1 MTDMSFYHNHKIKFE
16 VLDSVNN
23 PKSIHGIYPYRGK
36 ISALDA
42 AQIIKQLPKNAT
54 LLDPFCGSGTIVY
67 EAQKFGL
74 NAIGFDMNPLAI
86 DLSRGKI
93 STHLKKDEIINQ
105 CEELI
110 NRAKKLNHDDVPI
123 MPLDALKS
131 FHIETSKE
139 IMRVSTFINE
149 MCDYVKSA
157 YYGSIALTAR
167 GCNHYMWTSSTVG
180 KNIEPKNY
188 INFYDKFIQKCKKH
202 LYLNY
207 GCPEAKIFHADA
219 RSLSDYIP
227 NKSIDVVFSSPPY
240 FDALDYTAYYGKL
253 IYDIH
258 KVNRLEIKE
267 NLIQRVN
274 DYYES
279 MQKVL
284 SEIEKV
290 TTDEAIII
298 FVVGDKKS
306 KGTLISG
313 GQYFADLHSRKP
325 SYIQE
330 REYVGSSSQVFDTLN
345 KTHRKEQIIVWD
357 KQINSQDVLS
367 QSTLFDFID
376 NEQKL

>member
-1 MTDMSFYHNHKIKFE
+1 MTDMSFYHKHKIKFE

-42 AQIIKQLPKNAT
+42 AQIIKQLPKSAA

-86 DLSRGKI
+86 DLSRGKT
-93 STHLKKDEIINQ
+93 STNLKKEEIIEQ
-105 CEELI
+105 CEEII
-110 NRAKKLNHDDVPI
+110 NRAKELTDDNVPS

-139 IMRVSTFINE
+139 IMRVSTLINE

-167 GCNHYMWTSSTVG
+167 GCNQYKWTSSTVG

-188 INFYDKFIQKCKKH
+188 INFYEKFIQKYKKH
-202 LYLNY
+202 MYLNY
-207 GCPEAKIFHADA
+207 DCPDAKIFHADA
-219 RSLSDYIP
+219 RSLSEYIP
-227 NKSIDVVFSSPPY
+227 KNSIDVVFTSPPY
-240 FDALDYTAYYGKL
+240 FNALDYTAYYGKL

-258 KVNRLEIKE
+258 QVNRLEIKE
-267 NLIQRVN
+267 HLIQKVN
-274 DYYES
+274 DYYEN

-290 TTDEAIII
+290 TNDDAIII
-298 FVVGDKKS
+298 FVVGDKKA

-313 GQYFADLHSRKP
+313 GQYFAKLHSRKP

-345 KTHRKEQIIVWD
+345 KTNRKEQIVVWD
-357 KQINSQDVLS
+357 KQINLQDVKS
-367 QSTLFDFID
+367 
-376 NEQKL
+376 NE